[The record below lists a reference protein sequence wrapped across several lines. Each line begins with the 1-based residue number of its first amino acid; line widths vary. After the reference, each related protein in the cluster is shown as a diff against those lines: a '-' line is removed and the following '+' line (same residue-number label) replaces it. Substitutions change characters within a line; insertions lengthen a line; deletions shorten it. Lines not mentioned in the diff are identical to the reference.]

1 MVPLVRLFG
10 VMSCC
15 FWSMLIIAV
24 TSVWSAL
31 SDGPSDY
38 GSFVAFRGVAGLFA
52 ATPQIF
58 ISGVITNMFF
68 LHQQGRAFGVY
79 STIYMIA
86 SLAGPSFSGYIV
98 QYTEWPVCFWWT
110 VGANT
115 LAAIL
120 IFVFGEDTLWDR
132 ERQGPVARKPMPA
145 SWWARR
151 IVLFFPGTRAVP
163 SNTRR
168 GIGRSFQAVFAIG
181 FSPVTVLAGVYNL
194 IFYGWFIMA
203 GVQVPI
209 ILQTPVAE
217 GRYGFSPL
225 GTSNF
230 YFTAW
235 LGAILGVVYGFT
247 VNDRLPL
254 WLAKRNGGIWR
265 VEYRLHTAWFP
276 SLFIGPIGYGLFG
289 AANYYHT
296 HWIVMA
302 IGECF
307 IVFAAVT
314 SVPPAMNYII
324 EIWKHY
330 P

>member
-1 MVPLVRLFG
+1 
-10 VMSCC
+10 
-15 FWSMLIIAV
+15 
-24 TSVWSAL
+24 
-31 SDGPSDY
+31 
-38 GSFVAFRGVAGLFA
+38 
-52 ATPQIF
+52 
-58 ISGVITNMFF
+58 
-68 LHQQGRAFGVY
+68 
-79 STIYMIA
+79 
-86 SLAGPSFSGYIV
+86 
-98 QYTEWPVCFWWT
+98 
-110 VGANT
+110 
-115 LAAIL
+115 
-120 IFVFGEDTLWDR
+120 
-132 ERQGPVARKPMPA
+132 MPA
-145 SWWARR
+145 
-151 IVLFFPGTRAVP
+151 
-163 SNTRR
+163 NTRR

-181 FSPVTVLAGVYNL
+181 FSPVTILARIYNL

-217 GRYGFSPL
+217 GGYGFSPL

-235 LGAILGVVYGFT
+235 LGAILGVVYGFA

-254 WLAKRNGGIWR
+254 WLAKRNGGVWR

-330 P
+330 PQEVGTALNVWRIGFSISAQFFYDPFVKAVGVNWVWGISVFVGVVWIWVFRDSYVYGSLVEEIRFVA